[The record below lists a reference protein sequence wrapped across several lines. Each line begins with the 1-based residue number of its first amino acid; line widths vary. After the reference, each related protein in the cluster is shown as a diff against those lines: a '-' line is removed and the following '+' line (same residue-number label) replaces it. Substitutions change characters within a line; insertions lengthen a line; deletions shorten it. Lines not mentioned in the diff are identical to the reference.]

1 MASMLPRRK
10 VALLTV
16 VAVGCG
22 LLALACLV
30 YAVWCA
36 VTARPVPRVGWLP
49 EGSPTTFPPRAVVL
63 AAVAGCVGHLF
74 ALAAAHA
81 RVSMQILARDRRIP
95 PDVPAEIKRLR
106 SEVLGRHSGEDSP
119 RPSDDYLVGAALPPR
134 SPSADARNP
143 VRVTVLIPAHNE
155 ELILPAALASLQ
167 AQVRRPDRV
176 VVISDNSTDAT
187 VEVARGWGVEVIE
200 TEGNTEK
207 KAGALNQVLASWLPG
222 TGPND
227 VVMVMDADTAL
238 VPEFL
243 STAVARLEADP
254 DLIAVGGVF
263 FGEEGGGLIGQLQRN
278 EFARYQRYIARRKGK
293 VFVLTGTAS
302 LIRAFALSA
311 VAEARGTLIPGPPG
325 KVYDT
330 FALTEDNEL
339 TLALKSLGAKLVS
352 PMQCRCITELM
363 PTWRALWRQRSRW
376 QRGALENVG
385 AFGLTRTTA
394 PYWGQQLGIGYG
406 VLAFNAY
413 LLLMLVTLL
422 AADSFEMVW
431 FWTIIGLIFVAER
444 IVTVWSVGWRGRL
457 VALPLVI
464 ELVYAEFLMVVYLKS
479 LFDIALGRSSGWN
492 TVQREKVQL

>member
-1 MASMLPRRK
+1 MATMVPRRK
-10 VALLTV
+10 VVHLTLA
-16 VAVGCG
+16 AVGCG
-22 LLALACLV
+22 LIAVACLV
-30 YAVWCA
+30 YAVWSA
-36 VTARPVPRVGWLP
+36 VTARPASRIGWLP
-49 EGSPTTFPPRAVVL
+49 EGSPTLFPPRAVVL
-63 AAVAGCVGHLF
+63 AAVAVCLGQLF
-74 ALAAAHA
+74 ALAAAHT
-81 RVSMQILARDRRIP
+81 RVSMQILARDKRIP
-95 PDVPAEIKRLR
+95 LDVPAELRRLR
-106 SEVLGRHSGEDSP
+106 SEVLGESIGDEPH
-119 RPSDDYLVGAALPPR
+119 RPSNAYLVGAALPAA
-134 SPSADARNP
+134 SPASNERNP

-155 ELILPAALASLQ
+155 ELILPAALASLE

-176 VVISDNSTDAT
+176 VVVSDNSTDAT
-187 VEVARGWGVEVIE
+187 KEVALACGVEVIE

-207 KAGALNQVLASWLPG
+207 KAGALNQVLAAWLPG
-222 TGPND
+222 TQPND

-278 EFARYQRYIARRKGK
+278 EFARYQRYISRRKGK

-302 LIRAFALSA
+302 LMRAFALSA

-330 FALTEDNEL
+330 YALTEDNEL
-339 TLALKSLGAKLVS
+339 TLALKSLGARLVS
-352 PMQCRCITELM
+352 PMQCRCITEIM

-406 VLAFNAY
+406 MLAFNAY

-422 AADSFEMVW
+422 AADSFELVL
-431 FWTIIGLIFVAER
+431 FWTLIGLIFIAER
-444 IVTVWSVGWRGRL
+444 MVTVWSIGWPGRL

-479 LFDIALGRSSGWN
+479 LVDIALGRSSGWN
-492 TVQREKVQL
+492 TVERERVQL